1 MQLKVSL
8 DFGHL
13 IHEVGTLVYERERYF
28 FKYSDTFLSSGLE
41 ISPLKLPLTAQVQTG
56 PGHVFEGLFGVFND
70 SLPDGW
76 GRLLIDRSFIEAGK
90 APSSITALERLA
102 KVGNNGIGAIIYEP
116 SYEIETPN
124 FYADLD
130 AYDKEA
136 EQLLKEGQSAA
147 LDELAALGGN
157 SVGARPK
164 VHVYYS
170 DLGALLH
177 AKPQAHTI
185 PYIIKF
191 RSQQDLL
198 DASKIE
204 FLYYQMA
211 LDAGIEMSASRLFY
225 GAQDRC
231 YFGTERFDQG
241 PGWRKHFH
249 SVSGLL
255 HDNFRLSTLDYG
267 HIMDLA
273 NRLENNLDAAQKVF
287 RLAVFNLYAQ
297 NADDHTKNFGF
308 LMDATGNWIFSPAY
322 DLTFSPAPNNCH
334 HLSFAGT
341 YQNPGK
347 TELLKLAAHFNI
359 KEPEQIITQVKDT
372 LTNFSN
378 YAKFLDIRKTER
390 HLVEKSIQKGLG
402 A

>member
-1 MQLKVSL
+1 
-8 DFGHL
+8 
-13 IHEVGTLVYERERYF
+13 
-28 FKYSDTFLSSGLE
+28 
-41 ISPLKLPLTAQVQTG
+41 
-56 PGHVFEGLFGVFND
+56 
-70 SLPDGW
+70 
-76 GRLLIDRSFIEAGK
+76 
-90 APSSITALERLA
+90 LA

-116 SYEIETPN
+116 SDELETPN
-124 FYADLD
+124 FHADLD
-130 AYDKEA
+130 AYAEDA
-136 EQLLKEGQSAA
+136 EQLLKEGQSTA

-177 AKPQAHTI
+177 AKPQAHAI

-198 DASKIE
+198 EASKIE
-204 FLYYQMA
+204 FVYYQMA

-267 HIMDLA
+267 HIIDLA
-273 NRLENNLDAAQKVF
+273 NRLENNLDAAQKVL
-287 RLAVFNLYAQ
+287 RLAAFNLYAQ

-308 LMDATGNWIFSPAY
+308 LMDATGNWTFSPAY

-334 HLSFAGT
+334 QLSFAGT

-347 TELLKLAAHFNI
+347 TQLLKLAAHFNI
-359 KEPEQIITQVKDT
+359 KEPEHIIAQVQDT

-378 YAKFLDIRKTER
+378 YAKILDIRKTER
-390 HLVEKSIQKGLG
+390 NLVEKSIQKGLK

>member
-8 DFGHL
+8 DFGHTKL
-13 IHEVGTLVYERERYF
+13 FVGTLALEQERYY
-28 FKYSDTFLSSGLE
+28 FKFGDAFLQTGLE
-41 ISPLKLPLTAQVQTG
+41 LSPLKMQTSLDVFTG
-56 PGHVFEGLFGVFND
+56 PDHVFEGLFGVFND

-76 GRLLIDRSFIEAGK
+76 GKLLMDRSYIEAGR

-116 SYEIETPN
+116 SDELETPN
-124 FYADLD
+124 FHADLD
-130 AYDKEA
+130 AYAKDA
-136 EQLLKEGQSAA
+136 EQLLKEGQSTA

-177 AKPQAHTI
+177 AKPQAHAI

-198 DASKIE
+198 EASKIE
-204 FLYYQMA
+204 FVYYQMA

-273 NRLENNLDAAQKVF
+273 NRLENNLDAAQKVL
-287 RLAVFNLYAQ
+287 RLAAFNLYAQ

-308 LMDATGNWIFSPAY
+308 LMDATGNWTFSTAY

-334 HLSFAGT
+334 QLSFAGT

-347 TELLKLAAHFNI
+347 TQLLKLAAHFNI
-359 KEPEQIITQVKDT
+359 KEPEHIIAQVQDT

-378 YAKFLDIRKTER
+378 YAKILDIRKTER
-390 HLVEKSIQKGLG
+390 HLVEKSIQKGLK

>member
-8 DFGHL
+8 DFGHTKL
-13 IHEVGTLVYERERYF
+13 FVGTLALEQERYF
-28 FKYSDTFLSSGLE
+28 FKFGDAFLQSGLE
-41 ISPLKLPLTAQVQTG
+41 LSPLKMQTSLDVLTG
-56 PGHVFEGLFGVFND
+56 PEHVFEGLFGVFND

-76 GRLLIDRSFIEAGK
+76 GKLLMDRSFIEAGR

-116 SYEIETPN
+116 SDEIETPN
-124 FYADLD
+124 FHADLD
-130 AYDKEA
+130 AYAEDA
-136 EQLLKEGQSAA
+136 EQLLKEGQSTA
-147 LDELAALGGN
+147 LDKLAALGGN

-177 AKPQAHTI
+177 AKPQAHAI

-198 DASKIE
+198 EASKIE
-204 FLYYQMA
+204 FVYYQMA

-273 NRLENNLDAAQKVF
+273 NRLENNLDAAQKVL
-287 RLAVFNLYAQ
+287 RLAAFNLYAQ

-308 LMDATGNWIFSPAY
+308 LMDATGNWTFAPAY

-334 HLSFAGT
+334 QLSFAGT

-347 TELLKLAAHFNI
+347 TQLLKLAAHFNI
-359 KEPEQIITQVKDT
+359 KEPEHIIAQVQDT

-378 YAKFLDIRKTER
+378 YAKILDIRKTER
-390 HLVEKSIQKGLG
+390 NLVEKSIQKGLK

>member
-8 DFGHL
+8 DFGHNKL
-13 IHEVGTLVYERERYF
+13 FVGTLALEQERYY
-28 FKYSDTFLSSGLE
+28 FKFSDAFLQTGLE
-41 ISPLKLPLTAQVQTG
+41 LSPLKMPTSLNVLTG
-56 PGHVFEGLFGVFND
+56 PDHVFDGLFGVFND

-76 GRLLIDRSFIEAGK
+76 GKLLIDRSFIEAGR
-90 APSSITALERLA
+90 APSTITALERLA

-116 SYEIETPN
+116 SHELETSN
-124 FYADLD
+124 FHADLD
-130 AYDKEA
+130 TYAKEA
-136 EQLLKEGQSAA
+136 EQLLKDGHSAA

-177 AKPQAHTI
+177 AKQQAHTI

-191 RSQQDLL
+191 RSQHDLL
-198 DASKIE
+198 DAAKIE
-204 FLYYQMA
+204 FVYYQMA

-225 GAQDRC
+225 GDQDRC

-255 HDNFRLSTLDYG
+255 HDNFRLSALDYG
-267 HIMDLA
+267 HVMDLA
-273 NRLENNLDAAQKVF
+273 NRLENDLDAAQKVF
-287 RLAVFNLYAQ
+287 RLAAFNLYAQ

-308 LMDATGNWIFSPAY
+308 LMDATGKWTFSPAY

-334 HLSFAGT
+334 QLSFAGT
-341 YQNPGK
+341 YHNPCK
-347 TELLKLAAHFNI
+347 KELLKLAAHFNI
-359 KEPEQIITQVKDT
+359 KEPEHIIAQVQDT
-372 LTNFSN
+372 LSNFSN

-390 HLVEKSIQKGLG
+390 NLVEKSIQKGLK

>member
-8 DFGHL
+8 DFGHTKL
-13 IHEVGTLVYERERYF
+13 FVGTLALEKERYY
-28 FKYSDTFLSSGLE
+28 FKFGDAFLQSGLE
-41 ISPLKLPLTAQVQTG
+41 LSPLKMQTSLDVLTG
-56 PGHVFEGLFGVFND
+56 PEHVFEGLFGVFND

-76 GRLLIDRSFIEAGK
+76 GKLLRDRSFIEAGR

-116 SYEIETPN
+116 SDELETPN
-124 FYADLD
+124 FHADLD
-130 AYDKEA
+130 AYAEDA
-136 EQLLKEGQSAA
+136 EQLLKEGQSTA

-177 AKPQAHTI
+177 AKPQAHAI

-198 DASKIE
+198 EASKIE
-204 FLYYQMA
+204 FVYYQMA

-273 NRLENNLDAAQKVF
+273 NRLENNLDAAQKVL
-287 RLAVFNLYAQ
+287 RLAAFNLYAQ

-308 LMDATGNWIFSPAY
+308 LMDATGNWTFAPAY

-334 HLSFAGT
+334 QLSFAGT

-347 TELLKLAAHFNI
+347 TQLLKLAAHFNI
-359 KEPEQIITQVKDT
+359 KEPEHIIAQVQDT

-378 YAKFLDIRKTER
+378 YAKILDIRKTER
-390 HLVEKSIQKGLG
+390 HLVEKSIQKGLK

>member
-1 MQLKVSL
+1 MQIKVSL
-8 DFGHL
+8 DFGAEVL
-13 IHEVGTLVYERERYF
+13 MVGTLVQENGIIY
-28 FKYSDTFLSSGLE
+28 FKYDESFLQKELH
-41 ISPLKLPLTAQVQTG
+41 ISPLRMPNSSEVLKG
-56 PGHVFEGLFGVFND
+56 PDNVFDGLFGVFND

-76 GRLLIDRSFIEAGK
+76 GKLLIDRSFIEAGR

-102 KVGNNGIGAIIYEP
+102 KVGHNGIGALIYEP
-116 SYEIETPN
+116 STEPQTPN

-130 AYDKEA
+130 AYEKEA
-136 EQLLKEGQSAA
+136 AMLLKDGHSAA

-177 AKPQAHTI
+177 ASPQAHTI

-191 RSQQDLL
+191 RSEQDLL
-198 DASKIE
+198 DAAKIE
-204 FLYYQMA
+204 FVYYQMA
-211 LDAGIEMSASRLFY
+211 LDSGIDMSASRLFY
-225 GAQDRC
+225 GHQDRC

-267 HIMDLA
+267 HVMDLA
-273 NRLENNLDAAQKVF
+273 NRLENDLDAAQKVF
-287 RLAVFNLYAQ
+287 RLAAFNLYAQ

-308 LMDATGNWIFSPAY
+308 LMDSTGKWTLSPAY
-322 DLTFSPAPNNCH
+322 DLTFAPAPNSCH
-334 HLSFAGT
+334 QLSYAGT

-347 TELLKLAAHFNI
+347 KELLKLAAHFNI
-359 KEPEQIITQVKDT
+359 KEPEHIIVQVQDT
-372 LTNFSN
+372 LSNFSN

-390 HLVEKSIQKGLG
+390 NLVEKSIQKGLK